1 MFDWLWKLLFPD
13 AGPIV
18 LETFESKGKWFW
30 RLTANNG
37 EIVCDGS
44 EGYSNRSNCRRA
56 AKRVKRLMT
65 IADVA

>member
-1 MFDWLWKLLFPD
+1 MFDRLMQWLFPPL
-13 AGPIV
+13 GPIV
-18 LETFESKGKWFW
+18 IETYESKGKWYW
-30 RLTANNG
+30 RLTAGNG

-44 EGYSNRSNCRRA
+44 EAYSSRSNCRRA